1 MCFTLDIFEE
11 SKLSFTYYL
20 SNWIFCDNESRFNSG
35 PFWFICSGYH
45 NSSFEGVEISRFVLL
60 IYKIYSISKII
71 GFLIS
76 SNIIKGSHV
85 RYWINETII
94 KECWLFPFF
103 DSPPFP
109 REIKLITIL
118 TAFRCAWLNI
128 EPSAKQTWQIK
139 CATFYNVID

>member
-1 MCFTLDIFEE
+1 MVRAIKLITYYRKHTLFPDVLHSRHLWRIEIIIYILLME
-11 SKLSFTYYL
+11 LSFLRHTDL
-20 SNWIFCDNESRFNSG
+20 
-35 PFWFICSGYH
+35 
-45 NSSFEGVEISRFVLL
+45 
-60 IYKIYSISKII
+60 KTYSISKII

>member
-1 MCFTLDIFEE
+1 MVRAI
-11 SKLSFTYYL
+11 KLITYYRKHTPFPDVL
-20 SNWIFCDNESRFNSG
+20 HSG
-35 PFWFICSGYH
+35 HLWRI
-45 NSSFEGVEISRFVLL
+45 EIIIYILLIELL
-60 IYKIYSISKII
+60 IYKIYSISEII
-71 GFLIS
+71 GFLFS

>member
-1 MCFTLDIFEE
+1 MCGPRHKINNILQKTYTIPRCASLYT
-11 SKLSFTYYL
+11 SLKTRNYYL
-20 SNWIFCDNESRFNSG
+20 YIIYGNEF
-35 PFWFICSGYH
+35 FAI
-45 NSSFEGVEISRFVLL
+45 L
-60 IYKIYSISKII
+60 IYKIYSISEII